1 MIARSHRK
9 PRATRTALAAL
20 ELVLVL
26 PMMSFVSLISVD
38 YSRVFYAWATLADC
52 ARNGALYA
60 SNSSYATST
69 SFTSYQQAALAAAP
83 GLTPAPTVS
92 LLNGTDTSGNAY
104 VQVTATYQFSTF
116 ANYPTLGSFA
126 PIPNSV
132 ALTRSIRMIVTP

>member
-38 YSRVFYAWATLADC
+38 YSRVFYAW